1 MCIFVVFADTEIVVR
16 RAHDTH
22 SEFND
27 TTLKLKICGELLNL
41 DEHTHTQTPAA
52 TQQTFK
58 NLQKQNKNYNNKHTA
73 IR

>member
-1 MCIFVVFADTEIVVR
+1 MRNYVFTFAEAEIAVS

-22 SEFND
+22 TEFND

-41 DEHTHTQTPAA
+41 DTRTHKHLQLHSKITQKKI
-52 TQQTFK
+52 Q
-58 NLQKQNKNYNNKHTA
+58 NQKKSIK